1 MTKVKGV
8 LSSPRVVTGGK
19 GSMPLLGLQTP
30 KALHPSVRPSIHPS
44 VFNSQA
50 ALVSMCVAG
59 GVPLP
64 PQLAAPSLTPTD
76 IVDPHISSSAT
87 LFVPHLLGRGVR
99 DVLRC
104 PVIGNAPQG
113 SCRGPCSPAL
123 SLCPVCALGNV
134 LGPGVG
140 KSLRS
145 RGGLCVRSVR
155 WVSLNDVLRA
165 EVCVMGTE
173 AVCSATGSGGGK
185 GEGGRL

>member
-1 MTKVKGV
+1 MGRGPWPCWD
-8 LSSPRVVTGGK
+8 SRP
-19 GSMPLLGLQTP
+19 Q
-30 KALHPSVRPSIHPS
+30 KALPCSTVHLS

-64 PQLAAPSLTPTD
+64 PQLAAPSL
-76 IVDPHISSSAT
+76 I
-87 LFVPHLLGRGVR
+87 
-99 DVLRC
+99 
-104 PVIGNAPQG
+104 PQG

-123 SLCPVCALGNV
+123 SVCPVCALVNV

-155 WVSLNDVLRA
+155 WVSLSDVLRA

>member
-1 MTKVKGV
+1 MGRGPCPCWD
-8 LSSPRVVTGGK
+8 SRP
-19 GSMPLLGLQTP
+19 Q

-134 LGPGVG
+134 LGPGMG

-155 WVSLNDVLRA
+155 WVSLSDVLRA